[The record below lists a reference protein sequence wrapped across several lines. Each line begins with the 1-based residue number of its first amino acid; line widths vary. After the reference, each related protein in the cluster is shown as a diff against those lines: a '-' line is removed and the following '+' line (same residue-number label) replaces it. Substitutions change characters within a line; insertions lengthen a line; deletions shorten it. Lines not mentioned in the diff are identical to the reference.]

1 MNGPMRTQRTRRAL
15 VGVML
20 AGTVGAAFGA
30 APKSASN
37 EDARNGGGR
46 TENQRKE
53 GSRTAGERRLRL
65 FTVNQRESLD
75 VVYRR
80 GGELVPEAIER
91 IEHLLRDRR
100 NDQRGSIDPKLL
112 DLLHRLAESLDTDE
126 PFHVISAYRS
136 PETND
141 KRAATPG
148 SGVAQG
154 SLHVKGQAIDIR
166 VPGVPLEK
174 LRDTATALKAGGV
187 GYYAKSDFVHVDI
200 GRVRSWADDGGG

>member
-1 MNGPMRTQRTRRAL
+1 MNGPIENRTTRRSRRAL
-15 VGVML
+15 VGVL
-20 AGTVGAAFGA
+20 AAAVVQAAFGA
-30 APKSASN
+30 APK
-37 EDARNGGGR
+37 DAPKAAPKDSPEADAKDSGP
-46 TENQRKE
+46 
-53 GSRTAGERRLRL
+53 ADGERRLRL

-80 GGELVPEAIER
+80 GGELVPEAVER

-100 NDQRGSIDPKLL
+100 NNQRGPIDPKLL
-112 DLLHRLAESLDTDE
+112 DLLHRLAESLDADE

-136 PETND
+136 PATND
-141 KRAATPG
+141 RRAATPG

-174 LRDTATALKAGGV
+174 LRDTATTLKAGGV
-187 GYYAKSDFVHVDI
+187 GYYPKSNFVHVDV
-200 GRVRSWADDGGG
+200 GRVRSWVQEQ